1 MTTRKKP
8 AQINA
13 ADKPGDSVA
22 PSVPVPENTTL
33 PNKPKK
39 RRRLAKAFS
48 YPLDAILESR
58 TKPVRERFTILQGEY
73 EQLIAMK
80 NKLSDQG
87 IDAKKSDLVR
97 IGLGLLA
104 TRPDEEI
111 EMLLKTLAPAR

>member
-1 MTTRKKP
+1 
-8 AQINA
+8 
-13 ADKPGDSVA
+13 
-22 PSVPVPENTTL
+22 
-33 PNKPKK
+33 
-39 RRRLAKAFS
+39 
-48 YPLDAILESR
+48 
-58 TKPVRERFTILQGEY
+58 
-73 EQLIAMK
+73 MK